1 MDITEMDIRMLTG
14 NTGFAMDGCVEQFR
28 AQIQAA
34 GSVHGNYL
42 IDRTYG
48 YY

>member
-1 MDITEMDIRMLTG
+1 MDIMEMDIRMLTG
-14 NTGFAMDGCVEQFR
+14 NTGFAMDCCVERFR

-34 GSVHGNYL
+34 GSVRGNYL